1 MKPKHLYLALCIAGA
16 LIPYWA
22 FIPWVAGHGLHLR
35 LILSE
40 LFVNRISTFFALDVL
55 VSSLVVIIFLRLE
68 RKRLQMRFWW
78 AVLIALVC
86 VGVSLALPLLLYFR
100 ERALESQNLASP
112 ARA

>member
-1 MKPKHLYLALCIAGA
+1 MKPKHLYLALSVAGA

-22 FIPWVAGHGLHLR
+22 FIPWVAEHGLRLR

-40 LFVNRISTFFALDVL
+40 LFVNRVSTFFALDVL
-55 VSSLVVIIFLRLE
+55 VSSLVVVVFLSTE

-100 ERALESQNLASP
+100 ERALEAGIAGRT